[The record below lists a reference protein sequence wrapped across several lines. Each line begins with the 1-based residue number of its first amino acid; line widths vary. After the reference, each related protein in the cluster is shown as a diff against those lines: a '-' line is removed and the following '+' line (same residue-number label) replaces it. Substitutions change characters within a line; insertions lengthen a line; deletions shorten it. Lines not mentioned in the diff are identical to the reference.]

1 MSKERVLP
9 AVVTVAVL
17 SAVVLWASLRSNNA
31 PTQKNSQPD
40 EVVWALVRSCRE
52 GSVENYLNCFG
63 TPIRERLERL
73 AEEQGIEKFR
83 SYLQQLIAPVKGITV
98 FEPKRNAQGD
108 WQVVTEFVF
117 SDRTE
122 RQVFLVR
129 KIGNEWKIV
138 GVESSRPVPV
148 LIPYGTPVKGL

>member
-1 MSKERVLP
+1 MIKERVLP
-9 AVVTVAVL
+9 AIVTIAVL
-17 SAVVLWASLRSNNA
+17 SAVVLWTSLRSNKA

-52 GSVENYLNCFG
+52 GDVESYLNCFG
-63 TPIRERLERL
+63 TPMKEKLERL
-73 AEEQGIEKFR
+73 AEEQGSEKFR
-83 SYLQQLIAPVKGITV
+83 SYLQQLITPVKGITV
-98 FEPKRNAQGD
+98 FEPERNAQGD

-129 KIGNEWKIV
+129 RIGNEWKIV
-138 GVESSRPVPV
+138 AVESSRPVPV